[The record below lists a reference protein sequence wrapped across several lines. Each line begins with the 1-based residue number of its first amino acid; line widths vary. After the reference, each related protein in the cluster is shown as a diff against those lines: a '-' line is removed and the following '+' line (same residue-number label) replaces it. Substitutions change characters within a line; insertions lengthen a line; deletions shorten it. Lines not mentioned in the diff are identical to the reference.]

1 MNQNQNTD
9 NTAGAVAQER
19 LVRPSITPEQ
29 RSEFRQWSAAIEM
42 LSDADKESEAG
53 AWIASALGI
62 LGKTNALL
70 DAPVRLCCG
79 QRHFG
84 PVCPDGMVMCCLCFE
99 RVSQDKLNV
108 ASNGQKEDVCNECA
122 ERESASNDK
131 DLARRALDSE

>member
-1 MNQNQNTD
+1 MTAPKD
-9 NTAGAVAQER
+9 NDNAQDSNAVS
-19 LVRPSITPEQ
+19 V
-29 RSEFRQWSAAIEM
+29 
-42 LSDADKESEAG
+42 ES
-53 AWIASALGI
+53 
-62 LGKTNALL
+62 TALL

-122 ERESASNDK
+122 ERESASNSPIAVFRK
-131 DLARRALDSE
+131 EPPHPS

>member
-1 MNQNQNTD
+1 MSNTSMQVPEGYQIVTRVGYRIPD
-9 NTAGAVAQER
+9 TFHSLQAARVTGRKWWQFWLPETVNIYMTVEKI
-19 LVRPSITPEQ
+19 PS
-29 RSEFRQWSAAIEM
+29 A
-42 LSDADKESEAG
+42 
-53 AWIASALGI
+53 
-62 LGKTNALL
+62 NALL

-122 ERESASNDK
+122 ERESASNTEVSHGAK
-131 DLARRALDSE
+131 NL